1 MKSYIYIL
9 FIICILQALSACI
22 YTSSRKHKDS
32 SAYTDSIDSVLE
44 DSVCTPL
51 KKDCVTIAM
60 VGDIML
66 GTTYP
71 DTLLPPQE
79 GRLLFRDVKTI
90 LQNADLATGNLE
102 GTLSD
107 TASTTKKESAHSY
120 AFRTPTRYVERLKEV
135 GFDFLGMANNHIFD
149 FGLSGVLSTEQS
161 LRESGIAFAGL
172 KGRSSCSIVERNGV
186 RFGVCAF
193 GHNGYTLQHNDL
205 SAVKNVLD
213 KLRSCVDIVVVC
225 FHGGGE
231 GKGFSH
237 LPYEKEVFLNEDRG
251 SLREFAHFCIDNG
264 ADVVYGHGP
273 HVVRCIE
280 LYNNRFIAYSLGNFC
295 TPYGISLAGISGF
308 APVIEAKVKRD
319 GSFVSG
325 KIHSFIQK
333 RGLGP
338 RRDSTNSV
346 VNQIRLLTR
355 SDIPNGKL
363 SINSDGEIVVK

>member
-1 MKSYIYIL
+1 MNTGSGKSHD
-9 FIICILQALSACI
+9 FAVSA
-22 YTSSRKHKDS
+22 
-32 SAYTDSIDSVLE
+32 DSVEKVE
-44 DSVCTPL
+44 DSVCIPL

-60 VGDIML
+60 VGDIMM

-71 DTLLPPQE
+71 ETLLPPDE
-79 GRLLFRDVKTI
+79 GRMLFRDVKTI
-90 LQNADLATGNLE
+90 LQNADLAAGNLE

-107 TASTTKKESAHSY
+107 TGRTTKKKSAHSY
-120 AFRTPTRYVERLKEV
+120 AFRTPIRYAERLKEV

-149 FGLSGVLSTEQS
+149 FGLSGVISTEEA
-161 LRESGIAFAGL
+161 LRRLDIAYAGI

-186 RFGVCAF
+186 RYGLCAF

-205 SAVKNVLD
+205 PTVKNILD
-213 KLRSCVDIVVVC
+213 KLRSCTDIVVVS

-231 GKGFSH
+231 GKSFSH
-237 LPYEKEVFLNEDRG
+237 LPYGKETFLNEDRG
-251 SLREFAHFCIDNG
+251 SLRKFAHFCIDNG
-264 ADVVYGHGP
+264 ADVVFGHGP
-273 HVVRCIE
+273 HVVRCVE

-295 TPYGISLAGISGF
+295 TPYGISIAGVSGF
-308 APVIEAKVKRD
+308 APVIEAKLKND

-346 VNQIRLLTR
+346 VKQIRTLTAT
-355 SDIPNGKL
+355 DIPEGRL
-363 SINSDGEIVVK
+363 LINSDGEILIK